1 MQLGKKLAAGFVSDD
16 VHGTAPREAEPPLGG
31 ADAKAPGASRLPAP
45 QPEPATAG

>member
-16 VHGTAPREAEPPLGG
+16 VHGTAPRKAEPLGG
-31 ADAKAPGASRLPAP
+31 ADAKAPGASPLPAP